1 MRQSFIKAPALA
13 LAFVLMSTALLTAGC
28 SAAPTSDPHD
38 TRPIPEGAKFEGKCT
53 FLGEIGCSVT
63 SWFSGDAGYERRWA
77 CIAFIEPNGTKVEQC
92 GSVPGSSRG
101 P

>member
-1 MRQSFIKAPALA
+1 MRRSFIKARALA
-13 LAFVLMSTALLTAGC
+13 LASVLVSTALSAAGC

-38 TRPIPEGAKFEGKCT
+38 TRPIPEGARFEGKCT
-53 FLGEIGCSVT
+53 FLGEIGCSLT
-63 SWFSGDAGYERRWA
+63 SLFSGDAGYERRWA
-77 CIAFIEPNGTKVEQC
+77 CIAFVEPNGTKVEQC

>member
-1 MRQSFIKAPALA
+1 LVKSSSFAIALVLIA
-13 LAFVLMSTALLTAGC
+13 TSLLAVGC

-53 FLGEIGCSVT
+53 FLGEIGCSLT
-63 SWFSGDAGYERRWA
+63 SLFSGDAGYERRWA
-77 CIAFIEPNGTKVEQC
+77 CIAFVEPNGTKVEQC